1 MLSLGIIL
9 ILTLM
14 EIKRSRVGKNLH
26 SIKAKQSL
34 VTFKWYQILYHIGGY
49 AWNEE
54 AYVLGLRDFIRGLKI
69 RKDDSLNSYKISYE
83 KSNCQVCG
91 QVCYNKGD
99 LDLHL
104 KYIHPDV
111 ASTQPT

>member
-1 MLSLGIIL
+1 MA
-9 ILTLM
+9 
-14 EIKRSRVGKNLH
+14 IKRSRAGKNLD

-34 VTFKWYQILYHIGGY
+34 VTFIWYQILYHIGRY

-69 RKDDSLNSYKISYE
+69 RKADPLNSYKISYE
-83 KSNCQVCG
+83 KSKCHVCG
-91 QVCYNKGD
+91 QICYNKGD

-104 KYIHPDV
+104 KYNHPDV

>member
-1 MLSLGIIL
+1 MLSLGITL
-9 ILTLM
+9 ILWVA
-14 EIKRSRVGKNLH
+14 IKRSRAGKNLD

-34 VTFKWYQILYHIGGY
+34 VTFIWYQILYHIGRY

-69 RKDDSLNSYKISYE
+69 RKADPLNSYKISYE
-83 KSNCQVCG
+83 KSKCHVCG
-91 QVCYNKGD
+91 QICYNKGD

-104 KYIHPDV
+104 KYNHPDV